1 MSSTIRRKAFTGA
14 LGLMAALASADS
26 ANASGFQ
33 LREQSSEGL
42 GNAFAGSTAKAYNL
56 STVYYNPAGMT
67 RLEGN
72 QAAGSITWIAPVS
85 EFSGTNTVTTG
96 QPAARGLSSGGT
108 GGDAIK
114 DAAVGAVYAMWDAR
128 PDLKFGMAVTAPFGL
143 RSEYEEDWVGRY
155 HALESSI
162 TNINFSPSLAYRVN
176 DNLSLGAGLQVAYA
190 KARLSQAI
198 NLRALNPA
206 LSDGKAMV
214 EGDDIGFGGDL
225 GVLYEFSPT
234 SRIGLNYRSQI
245 KHTLEG
251 DARFEVSPAIKTALG
266 NPVSLRDTTASADL
280 TTPDTVSIGIYHEL
294 SPRWAVMSDVQW
306 TNWSTFRELRIK
318 YDSGRDDSVVDESW
332 KDTWFFS
339 VGATYTMDEQ
349 NKFHFGVAYDQ
360 TPVDTEHR
368 TARIPDS
375 NRTWLSAG
383 YTYDFSPKF
392 QGNIGYTHI
401 FADKA
406 DIREAGGNN
415 SGELVGS
422 YDSSVDIISASFV
435 VKF

>member
-1 MSSTIRRKAFTGA
+1 MFANHRRKALTSAFGLVA
-14 LGLMAALASADS
+14 VLGTVGEAE
-26 ANASGFQ
+26 ASGFQ

-56 STVYYNPAGMT
+56 STIYYNPAGMA

-72 QAAGSITWIAPVS
+72 QVAGSATWIAPVA
-85 EFSGTNTVTTG
+85 EFSGTATG
-96 QPAARGLSSGGT
+96 AGLTPVVRGNQ

-143 RSEYEEDWVGRY
+143 RTEYDESWVGRY

-162 TNINFSPSLAYRVN
+162 TNINFSPSVAYRLN
-176 DNLSLGAGLQVAYA
+176 QNLSVGAGLQIAYT
-190 KARLSQAI
+190 KARLSNAI
-198 NLRALNPA
+198 NVVGLGLGA
-206 LSDGKAMV
+206 LSQGDGKATV
-214 EGDDIGFGGDL
+214 EGDDVGFGGDV

-234 SRIGLNYRSQI
+234 SRVGLNYRSQI

-251 DARFEVSPAIKTALG
+251 DAKFEIAPNVKAFVGRNFA
-266 NPVSLRDTTASADL
+266 DTTASADL
-280 TTPDTVSIGIYHEL
+280 TTPDMVSLGLYHEL
-294 SPRWAVMSDVQW
+294 SPQWAVMSDIQW
-306 TNWSTFRELRIK
+306 TNWSTFKELRIK
-318 YDSGRDDSVVDESW
+318 YDSGRADAVVDESW
-332 KDTWFFS
+332 HDTWFFS
-339 VGATYTMDEQ
+339 LGTTYTMDEH

-360 TPVDTEHR
+360 APMNDEHR

-375 NRTWLSAG
+375 NRYWLSVG
-383 YTYDFSPKF
+383 YTYELNPNF
-392 QGNIGYTHI
+392 QTNLGYTHI

-406 DIREAGGNN
+406 NINEASSSA
-415 SGELVGS
+415 SGLLSGT
-422 YDSSVDIISASFV
+422 YDAYVDIVSASFV